1 MVVTQAQLARRALV
15 KVLLSLA
22 SVYAV
27 LLSVTRD
34 SNDADVL
41 AGYKKLIRKVHP
53 DKGGRKEECQRLQS
67 AKDAWDVA
75 KQAKQSGRPRSDD
88 RARSNH
94 AQAQD
99 GGMDVADPDKV
110 LKAYRIQSKVSL

>member
-27 LLSVTRD
+27 LLSITRE

-41 AGYKKLIRKVHP
+41 AGFKKLIRKVHP
-53 DKGGRKEECQRLQS
+53 DKSGKKEDCQRLQS

-75 KQAKQSGRPRSDD
+75 K
-88 RARSNH
+88 RAHKTRLR
-94 AQAQD
+94 AD
-99 GGMDVADPDKV
+99 GSHWRLSRA
-110 LKAYRIQSKVSL
+110 LASRRNATIAAER